1 MHRYHPRVSVS
12 VILSGTYA
20 IHSVEVQARLS
31 LFRYLLG
38 ITRVVLLIY
47 LTRYFMMDDPVIL
60 DTPQI
65 MYPNG

>member
-1 MHRYHPRVSVS
+1 MNAGHYGAGKHLKT
-12 VILSGTYA
+12 ILA
-20 IHSVEVQARLS
+20 NKQARLS
-31 LFRYLLG
+31 LFGYLLG